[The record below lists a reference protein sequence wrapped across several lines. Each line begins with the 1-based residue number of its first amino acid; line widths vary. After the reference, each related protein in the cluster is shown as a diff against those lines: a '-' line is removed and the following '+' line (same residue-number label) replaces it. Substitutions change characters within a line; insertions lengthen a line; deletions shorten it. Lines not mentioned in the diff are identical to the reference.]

1 MDLNLAES
9 NSAPYNLALR
19 LKLQTLTRIFHD
31 KEIEVSVQALV
42 KLDVETQKLYVEG
55 YKINSSG
62 ENWIANTL
70 LKSVINSFIYKKILK
85 ALSVDLMPIIKEKI
99 DLVNTKLASKLQA
112 TKGIS
117 IMGNVENFTIDHFKM
132 KKDEVWVLIHTQGW
146 CVIGVEDLEF

>member
-1 MDLNLAES
+1 
-9 NSAPYNLALR
+9 
-19 LKLQTLTRIFHD
+19 
-31 KEIEVSVQALV
+31 
-42 KLDVETQKLYVEG
+42 
-55 YKINSSG
+55 
-62 ENWIANTL
+62 
-70 LKSVINSFIYKKILK
+70 
-85 ALSVDLMPIIKEKI
+85 MPIIKEKI